1 MANSNPKPLPSGI
14 SLGDITYVLFKHKWK
29 IMLCTLLCAAGAG
42 AYFWKAKPPYVSEA
56 ELMIRYLVDNSVEDD
71 INTKVGTGA
80 GRQMDGVVDGQLAI
94 VTSWDVASVAA
105 ARTAAELAGIQLAET
120 DSGAADASQP
130 PGDETEYKTEAE
142 RVYAAIKKLSPELGA
157 RLQRGLVQLLAE
169 DYEPVPQGTRDATK
183 WLLSAA
189 ATSIL
194 KHLTATT
201 ERGTAVIQIAF
212 RHRDESVPQ
221 RLLRNL
227 INAYR
232 VKHLEIHRPV
242 PTGNSLTKA
251 GTDSTLAQK
260 NAYEAL
266 QKTLSNLKISSIAEG
281 QQLYGPGLAMS
292 LAEFQKADADLEEQ
306 KTRVAELEKGLP
318 VPSASQNQD
327 GAETPAGET
336 ASNTK
341 NAASQPVQ
349 PVTDKQ
355 DTPAAPPAAAVPEEP
370 APIDSMILNNY
381 RDILQSLSIAR
392 QQHSQDAM
400 KFVPGSEGLRA
411 RWRVVQELESKR
423 MAMEKLY
430 PDLAAAAPAVV
441 AGTAAG
447 APLDISGQKAEL
459 AALQVRRE
467 TARKRHEEL
476 AADAV
481 KFSNALPVLLSMQ
494 QELEV
499 AQLNYREATLQE
511 QRWGMDALLKTKSST
526 PNIRGIQ
533 EPTPAIKDDRLRNRI
548 AIGLLAGGPALGVG
562 LALVF
567 GLLLNRTIKRPLEIE
582 EGLGMPLMMSIPY
595 YTKRQRLKSMRPMGA
610 GKATKALQEI
620 ESGRGPWEKSHFIH
634 PYAEAVRDRLMMYFE
649 ATGNIRK
656 PKLIAVTGYSVGAG
670 TSTVAAGLASS
681 LSEIGEGKVLLVD
694 MSGSQGAAHPF
705 FDGEPA
711 VSITKA
717 LRLPGLTNGAANS
730 LTKTEIGENRNLVV
744 ARADSPAGGI
754 TSIGLRRLMP
764 ELKASEFDYIVF
776 DMPPLG
782 QTKPTATV
790 AGMMDKVL
798 VVVEAE
804 TNTRSDVRRG
814 YRDLVQA
821 GANASVLFNKARTHG
836 PKALAGSIG

>member
-29 IMLCTLLCAAGAG
+29 IILCTLLFAAGAA
-42 AYFWKAKPPYVSEA
+42 AYFWKARPPYVSEA

-71 INTKVGTGA
+71 INTKVGTGT
-80 GRQMDGVVDGQLAI
+80 GRLMDGVVEGQLAI
-94 VTSWDVASVAA
+94 VTSWDVAFIT
-105 ARTAAELAGIQLAET
+105 ARETAAELAGIQLPEKQSSEPADSTQPRVPSSEEET
-120 DSGAADASQP
+120 KAGAAISGQMQLA
-130 PGDETEYKTEAE
+130 
-142 RVYAAIKKLSPELGA
+142 PELEA
-157 RLQRGLVQLLAE
+157 RLQRAYVQLLA
-169 DYEPVPQGTRDATK
+169 DDLEPVPGNVKDVSL
-183 WLLSAA
+183 WLQSSA

-194 KHLTATT
+194 KHLTATA
-201 ERGTAVIQIAF
+201 ERGSAVIQLAF
-212 RHRDESVPQ
+212 RHRDEAVPQ
-221 RLLRNL
+221 SVLKHL
-227 INAYR
+227 IIAYR
-232 VKHLEIHRPV
+232 KKHLEIHRPP
-242 PTGNSLTKA
+242 PTGNALTKP
-251 GTDSTLAQK
+251 GQDSTAAQK
-260 NAYEAL
+260 KAYKDL
-266 QKTLSNLKISSIAEG
+266 QDTLTKLKVSSIAEG
-281 QQLYGPGLAMS
+281 QQLYGPGLAMA
-292 LAEFQKADADLEEQ
+292 LADFQKANADFEEQ
-306 KTRVAELEKGLP
+306 KTRVAELEKS
-318 VPSASQNQD
+318 VPLQAAPENP
-327 GAETPAGET
+327 GAAETPPNGN
-336 ASNTK
+336 ASS
-341 NAASQPVQ
+341 NASTQPV
-349 PVTDKQ
+349 PLVADKQ
-355 DTPAAPPAAAVPEEP
+355 ATPVVPQATEAQ
-370 APIDSMILNNY
+370 APIDSMVLNNY
-381 RDILQSLSIAR
+381 REILQSLSLAR
-392 QQHSQDAM
+392 QQHSEDAM

-411 RWRVVQELESKR
+411 RGRVVQELEAKR

-430 PDLAAAAPAVV
+430 PNLAAAAPSVA
-441 AGTAAG
+441 AGTASG
-447 APLDISGQKAEL
+447 APLDLSGQKAEL

-467 TARKRHEEL
+467 AAKKRHEEL
-476 AADAV
+476 VVDAQ
-481 KFSNALPVLLSMQ
+481 KFNDALPVLLSMQ
-494 QELEV
+494 QEVEV
-499 AQLNYREATLQE
+499 AQMNYREATLQE
-511 QRWGMDALLKTKSST
+511 QRWGMDALLKSTNST

-533 EPTPAIKDDRLRNRI
+533 VPTPAIKDVRLRNRI

-562 LALVF
+562 LVLVF

-595 YTKRQRLKSMRPMGA
+595 YTKKQRLKSMRPMGA

-717 LRLPGLTNGAANS
+717 LRLPGLTNGI
-730 LTKTEIGENRNLVV
+730 TKTEVGENRNLVV